1 MLLLVCAALA
11 LSGCGRVKFQR
22 VPPTDAGMDASGDA
36 ATDAARDAPS
46 ADAGRDARTPDS
58 GADASTDAT
67 VEAGADAEVDAGFD
81 AGPPRDLDYCNEV
94 PPLRRTAIIDGVL
107 EPGLLLRA
115 LTPVGWTGAGSV
127 PTGESSSYA
136 VAWQPDGLYLFV
148 RVVDPS
154 RLPAPPSQPTW
165 SGDGVELYVDADGA
179 IENAPTY
186 DANTIQICASA
197 PSDDTTPVSRVQGF
211 RNTAEVAPWSSNNF
225 GAFPTSDGYV
235 VEALVQAHD
244 VMIPALTL
252 ASGARVGFDLSV
264 NVSTPAFAADEDA
277 GSQQTRIGQYFLR
290 ISDQLATC
298 NGAPFCQP
306 LAFCTPLLID

>member
-1 MLLLVCAALA
+1 
-11 LSGCGRVKFQR
+11 
-22 VPPTDAGMDASGDA
+22 MDASGDA

-46 ADAGRDARTPDS
+46 NDAGRDATTTPDS
-58 GADASTDAT
+58 AVDASADAAVDAATDA
-67 VEAGADAEVDAGFD
+67 EIDASFDAGFD

-94 PPLRRTAIIDGVL
+94 PPLRRAVTIDGAL

-115 LTPVGWTGAGSV
+115 IDPVGWNGGGSV

-165 SGDGVELYVDADGA
+165 SGDGVELYVDVDGT

-186 DANTIQICASA
+186 DANTIQVCASA
-197 PSDDTTPVSRVQGF
+197 PSDGATPVARVQGF
-211 RNTAEVAPWSSNNF
+211 RNAVEVAPWTTNNF

-235 VEALVQAHD
+235 VEALVQATD

-252 ASGARVGFDLSV
+252 TSGARVGFDLAV
-264 NVSTPAFAADEDA
+264 NVSVPAFAADEDA

-306 LAFCTPLLID
+306 LAFCTPQLID